1 MVNTHKSKCA
11 GETPKLQGTIMVFI
25 ITF

>member
-1 MVNTHKSKCA
+1 MVNMHKSKCA

-25 ITF
+25 IIF